1 MVILMKNKKIRTS
14 KIIMWLFILL
24 FIYVIFKGVNYDF
37 SSVTYIDT
45 AIFCACITAVSGI
58 LGAIIVKYLNNS
70 NAENIP
76 RMQMDLY
83 KESLKLRLKYNQ
95 DMLDIKRNY
104 ETDDNEIYEV
114 EAKSHMDEVCESILN
129 RAISEL
135 DTKSMQANEDVHIQ
149 NY

>member
-1 MVILMKNKKIRTS
+1 MKNKKFRTS
-14 KIIMWLFILL
+14 KVIMWLFIAL

-37 SSVTYIDT
+37 SSVSYMDT

-76 RMQMDLY
+76 KMQMDLY
-83 KESLKLRLKYNQ
+83 KESLKLRLQYNQ
-95 DMLDIKRNY
+95 DMLDIKRKY

>member
-1 MVILMKNKKIRTS
+1 MKNKKFRTS
-14 KIIMWLFILL
+14 KVIMWLFITL

-37 SSVTYIDT
+37 SSVTYMDT

-83 KESLKLRLKYNQ
+83 KESLKLRLQYNQ
-95 DMLDIKRNY
+95 DMLDIKRKY

-114 EAKSHMDEVCESILN
+114 EEKSHMDEVCESILN

>member
-1 MVILMKNKKIRTS
+1 MVIPMKNKKIRTS

-37 SSVTYIDT
+37 SSLSYMDT

-58 LGAIIVKYLNNS
+58 LGAILVKYLNNS

-76 RMQMDLY
+76 RIQMDLY

-95 DMLDIKRNY
+95 DMLDIKRSYNIDNY
-104 ETDDNEIYEV
+104 EIEEIEND
-114 EAKSHMDEVCESILN
+114 SHMDEVCESILN
-129 RAISEL
+129 QAISEL
-135 DTKSMQANEDVHIQ
+135 DNKSMQSHEDVHIQ

>member
-1 MVILMKNKKIRTS
+1 MKNKKFRTS
-14 KIIMWLFILL
+14 KVIMWLFIAL

-37 SSVTYIDT
+37 SSVTYMDT

-76 RMQMDLY
+76 KMQMDLY
-83 KESLKLRLKYNQ
+83 EESLKLRLKYNQ
-95 DMLDIKRNY
+95 DMLDIKRKY

>member
-1 MVILMKNKKIRTS
+1 MKNKKFRTS
-14 KIIMWLFILL
+14 KVIMWLFIAL

>member
-1 MVILMKNKKIRTS
+1 MKNKKFRTS
-14 KIIMWLFILL
+14 KVIMWLFIAL

-37 SSVTYIDT
+37 SSVTYMDT

-76 RMQMDLY
+76 KMQMDLY
-83 KESLKLRLKYNQ
+83 KESLKLRLQYNQ
-95 DMLDIKRNY
+95 DMLDIKRKY
-104 ETDDNEIYEV
+104 ETDDNEIYDV

>member
-1 MVILMKNKKIRTS
+1 
-14 KIIMWLFILL
+14 MWLFIAL